1 MRQKIR
7 VLIAEDSG
15 FMQLLLQNIL
25 KTDEQIEVIGR
36 VVNGKEAYEFTK
48 RERPD
53 VVVMDIQMPDFDGL
67 YGIREI
73 MADCPTPIVVLS
85 ALGYTNINPIMESL
99 KLGAFDYLNKPEG
112 NIKLKVIDTEIIHKI
127 KMAARVGV
135 RRIIDMDLVPTVQP
149 FERTFEGTTPYELLI
164 IGSSTGGPTAV
175 EKLLTRL
182 PTNLPVAVLVVQ
194 HMPPNFIYSFAQRL
208 NSLLVHTVRVGYAG
222 TVVRPGEIYVALGD
236 QNTSLQRNKAGEV
249 VISESNQLFPEYN
262 NPSINSL
269 MSATASIYEN
279 RAIGVI
285 LTGMGRD
292 GARGLKEI
300 RDRGGYSIAQDEQSS
315 VVFGM
320 PKEAIANGGAQEVV
334 PIDAMGEFIMNLLSR
349 N

>member
-1 MRQKIR
+1 MRNKIR

-15 FMQLLLQNIL
+15 FMQLLVQNIL

-53 VVVMDIQMPDFDGL
+53 VVVMDIQMPEYDGL

-73 MADCPTPIVVLS
+73 MAHCPTPIVVLS
-85 ALGYTNINPIMESL
+85 ALGYSNINPIMESL

-112 NIKLKVIDTEIIHKI
+112 NIKLKVIDSEIINKV

-135 RRIIDMDLVPTVQP
+135 RKMIDLHLVPTVRP
-149 FERTFEGTTPYELLI
+149 VAKTFVGNTPYELLI

-175 EKLLTRL
+175 EKVLTRL
-182 PTNLPVAVLVVQ
+182 PMNVPLAVLVVQ
-194 HMPPNFIYSFAQRL
+194 HMPSNFVHSFAQRL
-208 NSLLVHTVRVGYAG
+208 NSLLVHTVRVGYPG
-222 TVVRPGEIYVALGD
+222 TVVKAGEIYIALGD
-236 QNTSLQRNKAGEV
+236 RNTSLQRNKAGEV
-249 VISESNQLFPEYN
+249 VISECNQMYPEYN

-269 MSATASIYEN
+269 MYASANIYEN
-279 RAIGVI
+279 RTIGVI

-300 RDRGGYSIAQDEQSS
+300 RSKGGYSIAQDEKSS

-320 PKEAIANGGAQEVV
+320 PKEAIENGGAQDVV
-334 PIDAMGEFIMNLLSR
+334 PIDSMGEYIVNLLSG